1 MFFTS
6 VSHFSTTFFF
16 QIFKWNNS
24 SFMRSNRSN
33 RLSNDTGILYFNTWR
48 YYIANFG
55 CLHFKGRGIEDNF
68 YLLRPIFLLNGER
81 VYNRAT
87 FQLAKEA
94 GIVRE
99 GIDYILNDHQAAV
112 SAAKFF
118 YHQEEYEDS
127 DFLFYIAYFERLFR
141 LQYYQL
147 PDHIAER
154 ARTLLEHRCTTT
166 LLIIELCSSLL
177 IFIKLF
183 F

>member
-1 MFFTS
+1 
-6 VSHFSTTFFF
+6 
-16 QIFKWNNS
+16 
-24 SFMRSNRSN
+24 MRSNRSN
-33 RLSNDTGILYFNTWR
+33 RLSNDAGILFFNTWK

-55 CLHFKGRGIEDNF
+55 CLHFKGSGIENNF
-68 YLLRPIFLLNGER
+68 YLLRPILLPNGER

-99 GIDYILNDHQAAV
+99 GIDYISNDHQAAV
-112 SAAKFF
+112 SAAKGF
-118 YHQEEYEDS
+118 YHHQEEYEDS
-127 DFLFYIAYFERLFR
+127 DFLFYIAYLERLFR

-147 PDHIAER
+147 PDPIAER
-154 ARTLLEHRCTTT
+154 ARTLLENRYATT
-166 LLIIELCSSLL
+166 LLVIILLL

>member
-6 VSHFSTTFFF
+6 VSHLPTTTFFF
-16 QIFKWNNS
+16 QIFKLNNT
-24 SFMRSNRSN
+24 SFMRSNRNN
-33 RLSNDTGILYFNTWR
+33 RLSNDAGILCFNTWR

-166 LLIIELCSSLL
+166 LFIIELCSS
-177 IFIKLF
+177 IFLF
-183 F
+183 L